1 VPDVEDLEFA
11 EGEDDLLSDE
21 QYSSPLTGTIVADV
35 IVASGRYY
43 VPETQIRRGVTSEES
58 RKFPL
63 AADCNRHA
71 IILESAIMSNVLE
84 ETVKIITRP
93 YLETLYICLHNPF
106 VDPPLYQLRADVLSK
121 GDVSNVCLCILLPSL
136 EMADTEMVGSF
147 TGSTFKSNALT
158 LTHAIQDITKVYP
171 FAASDVYIPMLLCR
185 RNYIAI
191 IC

>member
-1 VPDVEDLEFA
+1 M
-11 EGEDDLLSDE
+11 
-21 QYSSPLTGTIVADV
+21 ADV

-84 ETVKIITRP
+84 ETLKVITIP
-93 YLETLYICLHNPF
+93 SLKTLYVCLHNPF

-158 LTHAIQDITKVYP
+158 LTHAIQDITKVCNILPQPATCIFPCYCAD
-171 FAASDVYIPMLLCR
+171 AATLPLYAELILCFGKEGVHR
-185 RNYIAI
+185 ISCQASRLSLVDL
-191 IC
+191 